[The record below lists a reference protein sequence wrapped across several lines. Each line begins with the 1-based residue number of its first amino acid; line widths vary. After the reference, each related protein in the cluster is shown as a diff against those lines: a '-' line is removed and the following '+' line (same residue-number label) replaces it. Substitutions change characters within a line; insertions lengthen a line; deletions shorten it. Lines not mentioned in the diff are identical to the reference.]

1 MERKVNP
8 GEFLTPFG
16 AHARG
21 AAANPDALGRMLFA
35 IYGGCDSAMDINE
48 LMKAAQGL
56 RTQLEN
62 AKEQAEKLR
71 VTGEAGGGMVRV
83 VMNGRYEVVELTI
96 EPAAVSDDI
105 KLVEDLTRAAVNQAS
120 AKVGEQLQGSLGS
133 MAQGLGVDLSQL
145 GFK

>member
-1 MERKVNP
+1 
-8 GEFLTPFG
+8 
-16 AHARG
+16 
-21 AAANPDALGRMLFA
+21 
-35 IYGGCDSAMDINE
+35 MDINE

-120 AKVGEQLQGSLGS
+120 SKVGEQLQGSLGS
-133 MAQGLGVDLSQL
+133 MAQGLGVDLELTDDAKASLEAL
-145 GFK
+145 GYGGGTTGKSEGRWWSPDVDAEWNQRFE

>member
-1 MERKVNP
+1 MFRSACE
-8 GEFLTPFG
+8 
-16 AHARG
+16 G
-21 AAANPDALGRMLFA
+21 AAGNTDVFGKVRFGTN
-35 IYGGCDSAMDINE
+35 GGCDSAMDINE

-120 AKVGEQLQGSLGS
+120 SKVGEQLQGSLGS

>member
-1 MERKVNP
+1 
-8 GEFLTPFG
+8 
-16 AHARG
+16 
-21 AAANPDALGRMLFA
+21 
-35 IYGGCDSAMDINE
+35 MDINE

-120 AKVGEQLQGSLGS
+120 SKVGEQLQGSLGS